1 MGGYTTVQ
9 PILYFNFAYFRSRG
23 LFFIYLIYLVYYCYH
38 LIPPLSY
45 ALFPFYANY
54 FYCCYRVGVKQK
66 HGRKGVGSEGLWAP
80 WGLLPSN

>member
-9 PILYFNFAYFRSRG
+9 PIIYLNLFYFYTY
-23 LFFIYLIYLVYYCYH
+23 LIYLIYYYYH
-38 LIPPLSY
+38 LIPSPSF

-54 FYCCYRVGVKQK
+54 FYCCYRVDVKQK
-66 HGRKGVGSEGLWAP
+66 HGQKGVGSEGLWAP